1 TSKQRTTLK
10 RTGETSSGPWV
21 FEVDEV
27 LLAHLLSL
35 LVPFRRLG
43 QSILLCP
50 GLGGVCAQR
59 RALVLRCLLLEE
71 GGVLLQQRLRL
82 GCLALIAERHR
93 PLAGLGGDQ
102 RGGVGE
108 HDLVLAL

>member
-1 TSKQRTTLK
+1 SACSWMTLRWPTHARAASGAITTTSKQRTTLK

-71 GGVLLQQRLRL
+71 GGVLLQQRLR
-82 GCLALIAERHR
+82 
-93 PLAGLGGDQ
+93 
-102 RGGVGE
+102 
-108 HDLVLAL
+108 